1 MYMLCYI
8 TYIAYIYSLYYVYI
22 YIYIYLYRIRMN
34 GKNIIFDDKR
44 INNSNFCK
52 HTKLFNI
59 YDVELDKILLSEKEP
74 YIRQIILGNLA

>member
-8 TYIAYIYSLYYVYI
+8 TYIAYIYSLYYV

>member
-1 MYMLCYI
+1 M
-8 TYIAYIYSLYYVYI
+8 YIYIYI

-74 YIRQIILGNLA
+74 YIREIILGNLA